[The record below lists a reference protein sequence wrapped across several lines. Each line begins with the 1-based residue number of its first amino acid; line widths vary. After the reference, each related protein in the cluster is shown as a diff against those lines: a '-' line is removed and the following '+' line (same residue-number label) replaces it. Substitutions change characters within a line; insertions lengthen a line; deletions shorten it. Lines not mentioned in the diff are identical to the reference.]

1 MRVRIIGGLAAAAL
15 VVACGGEAATGTPA
29 VSPTPSPSPT
39 MTAVTLERSPDS
51 GQVDRVGADDGALYP
66 DGVKDLSF
74 VAQIDGPIAAVFLVS
89 VDDQGKP
96 TGQYQADTLVG
107 DAIGPAEL
115 GAKPGSGTSGLG
127 VAEGERM
134 LNAKDGSLPPLGAG
148 PHRLTLYVAESA
160 TLKSAK
166 KLRVYVQRPDKSLAA
181 AGTLAN

>member
-1 MRVRIIGGLAAAAL
+1 MRVRWLGLAALLLPTA
-15 VVACGGEAATGTPA
+15 ACGAEGATAPPVTAPA
-29 VSPTPSPSPT
+29 PSLT
-39 MTAVTLERSPDS
+39 GAMTLERSPDS
-51 GQVDRVGADDGALYP
+51 GQVDRVGADDGALHA

-74 VAQIDGPIAAVFLVS
+74 VMQVDGPLVSVFLVS

-127 VAEGERM
+127 VAEGDKM
-134 LNAKDGSLPPLGAG
+134 LNKQDGSLPPLAAG
-148 PHRLTLYVAESA
+148 LHRLTLYVADSA

-166 KLRVYVQRPDKSLAA
+166 KLRVYVQRPDQSLVAG
-181 AGTLAN
+181 GTLAN

>member
-1 MRVRIIGGLAAAAL
+1 MRVGSSSSLAAALL
-15 VVACGGEAATGTPA
+15 VGACGGEAASVPA
-29 VSPTPSPSPT
+29 AAPSPGLAAT
-39 MTAVTLERSPDS
+39 TTAGTLERSPDS
-51 GQVDRVGADDGALYP
+51 GQVDRVGADDGALHP

-74 VAQIDGPIAAVFLVS
+74 VTHIEGPVTAVFLAS

-107 DAIGPAEL
+107 DTLGPSEL

-127 VAEGERM
+127 VAEGDRM

-160 TLKSAK
+160 TLRSAK
-166 KLRVYVQRPDKSLAA
+166 KLRVYVQRPDRSLVAG
-181 AGTLAN
+181 GTLTN